1 MDKENNAAQVEVN
14 EYSSIT
20 KAIFEWVGSLVTAII
35 IVVLVLTFAF
45 RIVNV
50 SGQSMMN
57 TLHNGDKIMITNLF
71 YTPKNGDIVVITHG
85 QQLQEPIVKRIIAT
99 EQQTLSIDFETGK
112 VVVDGKELHEDY
124 IKDLT
129 TKAGDA
135 QIPAVVPK
143 GYVFVMGDNR
153 NNSLDSRYKA
163 VGLIKTSN
171 ILGKAQ
177 YILFPFSRMGKI

>member
-1 MDKENNAAQVEVN
+1 MDKENNNVEMQADG
-14 EYSSIT
+14 YSSFT
-20 KAIFEWVGSLVTAII
+20 KAVFEWVGSLVTAIV

-57 TLHNGDKIMITNLF
+57 TLHNGDKIIITNLL

-99 EQQTLSIDFETGK
+99 EYQTLSIDFTTGK
-112 VVVDGKELHEDY
+112 VVVDGNVLHEDY
-124 IKDLT
+124 IKDIT
-129 TKAGDA
+129 PKSGDA
-135 QIPAVVPK
+135 TIPSVIPK

-177 YILFPFSRMGKI
+177 CIIFPFSRI